1 MSRMLHSES
10 SAMLDAIRG
19 STFPE
24 AISRLECGGWKIVEA
39 VRRTEGTF
47 IVTANSSTRHMRLYG
62 KYDRVWTA
70 NFGRRND

>member
-1 MSRMLHSES
+1 MSRMLNSES

-19 STFPE
+19 ATFPD
-24 AISRLECGGWKIVEA
+24 AVSRLECGGWTVVEA

-47 IVTANSSTRHMRLYG
+47 IVTASNSTRHMRLYG

-70 NFGRRND
+70 NFSRR